1 MITRL
6 SRSSA
11 MTTSLGD
18 TELYNSWFGTKK
30 KYNMSLVRWS
40 VVGERTLWTTGLDEM
55 EMDE

>member
-1 MITRL
+1 MRTRL
-6 SRSSA
+6 GQSYA
-11 MTTSLGD
+11 MTMSLGD

-40 VVGERTLWTTGLDEM
+40 VVGERTLWTTGLDEI